1 MGAAGAHRAGN
12 SDQLLRVHDVGR
24 DLEAR
29 REHGN
34 ELIGL
39 SLILKIFPTLGRFA
53 DDELQIDVERRQ
65 PRNVVRSP
73 IFPGVGARVEV
84 HGVDK
89 RPF

>member
-1 MGAAGAHRAGN
+1 MLPPGFCQRNAETAGRSLPPRTVGAAGAHRAGN

-53 DDELQIDVERRQ
+53 DDELQIDVER
-65 PRNVVRSP
+65 
-73 IFPGVGARVEV
+73 G
-84 HGVDK
+84 
-89 RPF
+89 